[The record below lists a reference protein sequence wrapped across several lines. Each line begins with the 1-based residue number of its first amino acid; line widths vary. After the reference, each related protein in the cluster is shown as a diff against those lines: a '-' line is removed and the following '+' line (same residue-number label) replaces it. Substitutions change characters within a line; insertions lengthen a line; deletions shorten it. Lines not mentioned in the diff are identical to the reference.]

1 MLVSPCWFP
10 PFVKTVSKTD
20 QYTKKKT
27 VSNLCTLMDRVNMQ
41 QPLQWTLEF
50 QVLLSLAG
58 SKCQAL
64 LVIPRRFSPIGME
77 TLNFS
82 SMLSYTAKW
91 TFSVLITSGNSI
103 LFCQQGKD

>member
-1 MLVSPCWFP
+1 MYLSGSGEYA
-10 PFVKTVSKTD
+10 T
-20 QYTKKKT
+20 
-27 VSNLCTLMDRVNMQ
+27 
-41 QPLQWTLEF
+41 PLQWTLEF
-50 QVLLSLAG
+50 QVLLSPAG

-91 TFSVLITSGNSI
+91 AFSVMITSGNTI
-103 LFCQQGKD
+103 LICQQGKDD

>member
-27 VSNLCTLMDRVNMQ
+27 VSHRCTSVDRVNMQ
-41 QPLQWTLEF
+41 QPLRWTLEF
-50 QVLLSLAG
+50 QVLLSPAR

-82 SMLSYTAKW
+82 SMLSYMAM
-91 TFSVLITSGNSI
+91 
-103 LFCQQGKD
+103 